1 MKRFLCFISILLALV
16 ISVPVLVSA
25 ETDDPFAEFT
35 TEELVMLKSLI
46 EEALAQRGQG
56 VGEAAEQTMQKD
68 VAVPVGKYTVGEDIP
83 AGTYT
88 IISSDRLAYVT
99 VYSAS
104 GKRLSSDGIDDGAT
118 IGKLVLENGQL
129 VEVEYAAVVFSAYK
143 GLGF

>member
-1 MKRFLCFISILLALV
+1 MKRFLCFISILLTLI

-25 ETDDPFAEFT
+25 ETEDPFAEFT
-35 TEELVMLKSLI
+35 TEELLLLKSLV
-46 EEALAQRGQG
+46 EDSLAQRMGGNAGQ
-56 VGEAAEQTMQKD
+56 AMQKD
-68 VAVPVGKYTVGEDIP
+68 VTVPVGKYTVGEDIP

-88 IISSDRLAYVT
+88 VISSDRLAYVT
-99 VYSAS
+99 VYSSS

-129 VEVEYAAVVFSAYK
+129 VEVEYASVVFTAYK